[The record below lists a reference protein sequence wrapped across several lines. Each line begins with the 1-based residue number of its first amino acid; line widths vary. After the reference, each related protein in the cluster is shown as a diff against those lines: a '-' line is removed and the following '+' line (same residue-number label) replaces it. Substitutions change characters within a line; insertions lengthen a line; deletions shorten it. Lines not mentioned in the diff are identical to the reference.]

1 MLTSVYFSPA
11 TPGLFMFMLCYK
23 NGALPS
29 ANGCLQINPFLPQ
42 SGGLARER
50 IRDSLS
56 PSPTSN
62 FDQWSLF
69 NHHAL
74 HTHPL
79 GASTGSSTAKIALY
93 FPRPEIVPN
102 VQAGTY
108 RYTYTDQQPVVSP
121 PSAWKLPEDDAR
133 AIIESQLL
141 SLRLRSRG
149 IVTPPSQNPR
159 NVPAQPRRVYLVGG
173 SYISVFYL
181 PTWDRDLSRT
191 LSYGSWK
198 DICP

>member
-1 MLTSVYFSPA
+1 MNGILTSVYFSPT

-29 ANGCLQINPFLPQ
+29 ADRCLQINPFSPQ

-50 IRDSLS
+50 IRDALS
-56 PSPTSN
+56 PSFAGKS
-62 FDQWSLF
+62 DQWSLF

-74 HTHPL
+74 HAHPL
-79 GASTGSSTAKIALY
+79 GASTGSSKAKIALY

-108 RYTYTDQQPVVSP
+108 RYTYTDQQPAVSP
-121 PSAWKLPEDDAR
+121 PSAWKLAEDDAR

-149 IVTPPSQNPR
+149 IVTSPCQNPQ

-173 SYISVFYL
+173 PYISVLYL
-181 PTWDRDLSRT
+181 PT
-191 LSYGSWK
+191 
-198 DICP
+198 